1 MQRDVHSNQ
10 SLRGREGEAGGVRS
24 VCLLMFLVS
33 NSPEFFFTYLAGNT
47 VRTQFSKTERWLNP
61 AQHRDNVDVFYTTAA
76 SGGKTPQLM
85 YDEDILK
92 TEKKRN
98 GREMSLTRPLDRS
111 RTKLS

>member
-1 MQRDVHSNQ
+1 
-10 SLRGREGEAGGVRS
+10 
-24 VCLLMFLVS
+24 MFLVS

-76 SGGKTPQLM
+76 RGGKTPQLM
-85 YDEDILK
+85 YGEDILK